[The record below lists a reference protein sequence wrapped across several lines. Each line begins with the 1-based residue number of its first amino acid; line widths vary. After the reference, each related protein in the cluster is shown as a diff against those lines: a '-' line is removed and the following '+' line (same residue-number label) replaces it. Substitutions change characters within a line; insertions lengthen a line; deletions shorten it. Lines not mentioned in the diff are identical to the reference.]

1 MDAVL
6 KIAGVRTGYAD
17 AQVIENATLSVERGE
32 IYALLGK
39 NGAGKTTLLRS
50 IMGLHAVWAGTVEI
64 AGADVTGWPSN
75 RIARRGITY
84 APQERAFFP
93 DLTVNE
99 NLRLGSLGIP
109 EALFKQRRDRVV
121 AYFPFVGDRLGQRAG
136 SLSGGEQS
144 MLKVTRA
151 LLSEPKLVLLDEISE
166 GLQPLV
172 IDRVRACLAAERQR
186 GVSILLIEQNIDFV
200 WHLAQRYGLMGAG
213 RVLGQGMFTDPDA
226 RERVTAH
233 LAI

>member
-1 MDAVL
+1 
-6 KIAGVRTGYAD
+6 
-17 AQVIENATLSVERGE
+17 
-32 IYALLGK
+32 
-39 NGAGKTTLLRS
+39 
-50 IMGLHAVWAGTVEI
+50 
-64 AGADVTGWPSN
+64 
-75 RIARRGITY
+75 
-84 APQERAFFP
+84 
-93 DLTVNE
+93 
-99 NLRLGSLGIP
+99 
-109 EALFKQRRDRVV
+109 
-121 AYFPFVGDRLGQRAG
+121 
-136 SLSGGEQS
+136 